1 MTTRPENSMAA
12 VLSTVMSVVI
22 WLAVIFGTLFF
33 ILIGMGLAAS
43 LNGGEMAIP
52 GGDVYAEDM
61 PAGQLVGALA
71 ALAVMLP
78 GLVYICIQLRRIL
91 STLAA
96 GDPFVPENAPRL
108 SRIAI
113 ALAIMELARYATV
126 LILRASFDLGGDLRL
141 APSLAAWAS
150 VVALLVLSQVF
161 REGTRLREDQKMTI

>member
-1 MTTRPENSMAA
+1 MTTRSENSMAA
-12 VLSTVMSVVI
+12 VLSTVMSILI
-22 WLAVIFGTLFF
+22 WVAVIFGTLLL

-78 GLVYICIQLRRIL
+78 VLVFICLQLRRIL
-91 STLAA
+91 STLAE

-108 SRIAI
+108 SRIAFAI
-113 ALAIMELARYATV
+113 AVMELARYAAV
-126 LILRASFDLGGDLRL
+126 LALRAAFDLGGELRL
-141 APSLAAWAS
+141 SPSLAAWAS
-150 VVALLVLSQVF
+150 VIALLVLSQVF